1 MPIVVLI
8 MPLMGRV
15 SRNSG
20 LYFSLPMLRS
30 RKFAIFTLFICG
42 EFIFT
47 HAAQFALH
55 VICTSPANRV
65 C

>member
-8 MPLMGRV
+8 MPLTRRV
-15 SRNSG
+15 SRNAV
-20 LYFSLPMLRS
+20 LYFSPPMLLL
-30 RKFAIFTLFICG
+30 RKFAILIPFIG
-42 EFIFT
+42 GVFIFT

-55 VICTSPANRV
+55 VICTSPTNRV